1 MDSCTLPSLCKRICW
16 VFVTTNTLGL
26 PSITLDRHLTHSKT
40 TAQACSSVIG
50 ALKSWVIFAN
60 DKQPSWV
67 SWHGVQLVSLYFVF
81 AAILYGFWA
90 HQLLCIQRGKM
101 LHTKHTLN
109 WIFYQF
115 FANNVVTNDPIP
127 LPQNSKFKLS
137 KVTSYWTH
145 DMRCH
150 RAPKER
156 GRFQNKARL
165 TFDST
170 WVEHTTERFGNS
182 MVTYTIGILK
192 LTWPLQ
198 NHFRK

>member
-1 MDSCTLPSLCKRICW
+1 MIHEILNLYNNIPWEKHWSFKNVDSCTLPSLCKRICW

-67 SWHGVQLVSLYFVF
+67 SWQGVQLVSLYFVF
-81 AAILYGFWA
+81 AAILYGFWV
-90 HQLLCIQRGKM
+90 HLLLCILCGK
-101 LHTKHTLN
+101 KCYTLN
-109 WIFYQF
+109 NTYKLDFFFQF
-115 FANNVVTNDPIP
+115 FANYVVTNDPIP

-137 KVTSYWTH
+137 EVTSYWTH

-150 RAPKER
+150 RAPKY
-156 GRFQNKARL
+156 
-165 TFDST
+165 
-170 WVEHTTERFGNS
+170 
-182 MVTYTIGILK
+182 VTRAISK
-192 LTWPLQ
+192 Q
-198 NHFRK
+198 S

>member
-90 HQLLCIQRGKM
+90 QQLLCIQRGKM

-115 FANNVVTNDPIP
+115 LPIMSSQTT
-127 LPQNSKFKLS
+127 LFRFLRILNS
-137 KVTSYWTH
+137 
-145 DMRCH
+145 
-150 RAPKER
+150 
-156 GRFQNKARL
+156 N
-165 TFDST
+165 
-170 WVEHTTERFGNS
+170 WVRWQVTERMTCAVIARQRNAGDFKTKIDLLS
-182 MVTYTIGILK
+182 IR
-192 LTWPLQ
+192 
-198 NHFRK
+198 HE